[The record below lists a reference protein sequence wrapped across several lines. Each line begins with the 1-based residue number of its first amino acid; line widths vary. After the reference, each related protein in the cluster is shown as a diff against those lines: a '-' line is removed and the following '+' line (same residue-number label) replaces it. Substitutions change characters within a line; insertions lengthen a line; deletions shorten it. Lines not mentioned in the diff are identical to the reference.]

1 MGMSEPIWQQWPP
14 CVLQTST
21 RPYLPFPETHS
32 IGSEGLHRYQS
43 VFIFLKESLLNI
55 NDCVTSMFNASV
67 FSQQA
72 SGAIHSTEERE
83 KGELLFFLNITAF
96 YRVLGGF
103 IRCCTLGVEDYT
115 KINLW
120 SMIKHWSVK
129 LVLISCRILVLLE
142 SFLWFC
148 EPAWRKIPIR
158 KPLT

>member
-14 CVLQTST
+14 CVLQMST
-21 RPYLPFPETHS
+21 RPYFPFPETHS

-72 SGAIHSTEERE
+72 SGTIHSTEERE

-103 IRCCTLGVEDYT
+103 IRCCTLVL
-115 KINLW
+115 KIIQKSTCDQWSNIGLW
-120 SMIKHWSVK
+120 SWYWSHEGSWCCLRASCDSVK
-129 LVLISCRILVLLE
+129 QLE
-142 SFLWFC
+142 GKSQS
-148 EPAWRKIPIR
+148 ESH
-158 KPLT
+158 